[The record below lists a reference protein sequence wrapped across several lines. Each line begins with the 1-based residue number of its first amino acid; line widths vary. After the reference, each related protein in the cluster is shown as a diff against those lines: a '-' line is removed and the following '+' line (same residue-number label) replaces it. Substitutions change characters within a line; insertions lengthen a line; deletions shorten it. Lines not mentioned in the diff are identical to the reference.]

1 MDEMTATSQR
11 LPGPVGPALVQAV
24 TSASATHESILDDGD
39 TLREECGVFGIF
51 GHPDAAAITALG
63 LHALQHRGQEA
74 AGIVSFDGKRFH
86 SERRLGLVGDT
97 FSKRHVIDRLPGMS
111 ACGHVRYSTTG
122 ETLLRNVQPLF
133 AELDPFGFAIG
144 HNGNLTNGLT
154 LRRELVRD
162 GAIMQST
169 TDTEVIIH
177 LVARSSKPRFVDR
190 FIEGLR
196 ALEGAY
202 SFVGLTNKKLVGARD
217 PLGIRP
223 LVMGKLEGAY
233 ILASETCALDIIG
246 AKYVRDIENGEV
258 IIIDDKG
265 IHSHKPFPPMQP
277 RPCIFE
283 YIYFSRPDSIVG
295 GRAVHEVRKT
305 MGAQLAAEAPAI
317 ADVVVPVPDSGVP
330 AALGYSQASGIP
342 FDLGII
348 RNHYVGRT
356 FIEPTQQIRALG
368 VRLKHSANR
377 AVVNGKRIVL
387 IDDSIVRGTTST
399 KIVQMMRD
407 AGAKEVH
414 FRIASPPITHPD
426 YYGID
431 TPDRDKLLAAT
442 HNLEEMRAFIGADSL
457 AFLSVEGIYKSM
469 GYDSR
474 DPVRPQFTDHCFTG
488 EYPTPLTDRSV
499 EANMPRQLSLLAEAS

>member
-11 LPGPVGPALVQAV
+11 LPGPVGPDLVQAV
-24 TSASATHESILDDGD
+24 TSASATHESTLDDGD

-177 LVARSSKPRFVDR
+177 LVARSNKPRFVDR

-223 LVMGKLEGAY
+223 LVMGKLDGAY

-258 IIIDDKG
+258 VIIDDKG

-330 AALGYSQASGIP
+330 AAIGYSQASGIP

-488 EYPTPLTDRSV
+488 EYPTPLTDRSA